1 MSQQTDQSL
10 PGPTPAGSDASRS
23 DVAAEQVGRGTASV
37 DETAEGTQTAA
48 PVTASITTLG
58 VRGEEREDFTKAES
72 KRLRRRSLALLGSL
86 AAPLK
91 LRLVLLGIVVVVS
104 TAGTVAG
111 PALIAWGIDNA
122 LPAVLDRNDWV
133 PAFGVVATY
142 IVVAVLGAVLTAW
155 YTVLA
160 ARISQAILFDLR
172 KRVFLHTQRL
182 SLEFHETYTS
192 GRIISRQTSDLDSI
206 RELLDSG
213 LNQLIQ
219 GVLYMVFT
227 AVALVLLDPTSGL
240 VLAVSL
246 VPLWFLIRWFQT
258 NSQTL
263 FRATR
268 VTSAR
273 VIVHFVETMTGIRA
287 VQAFRKESRN
297 RDEYGGF
304 VEDYRVAN
312 TKVFNLFGTFDPV
325 LVLIGNAT
333 LAAVVIVGGF
343 RIVGG
348 TLEVGALLAVA
359 LYAKRFFDPA
369 QELAMF
375 YNGYQSASAA
385 MEKISGVL
393 EERPS
398 VPDPVKPVKIPDAT
412 GRMDFDDVV
421 FAYNKGKVVLPEF
434 DLHIPAGQTIALV
447 GSTGAGKSTL
457 AKLMARFYDPSQGSV
472 KLDGVDLRE
481 IDPKDM
487 RRAIVMV
494 TQEAYLFSGT
504 VADNIALG
512 KPGASR
518 AEIEASAKA
527 VGAHEF
533 IMALPDGYDT
543 DVNKRGG
550 RVSAGQRQLLSFARA
565 FIADPKVLIL
575 DEATA
580 SLDIPSERLVQEGL
594 ETLLADRTAVIIAHR
609 LSTVAIA
616 HRVLVMEYGRIVEDG
631 TPDDLIAGT
640 GRFAQLHAAWRDSL
654 V

>member
-1 MSQQTDQSL
+1 MSQQTDQNL
-10 PGPTPAGSDASRS
+10 PG
-23 DVAAEQVGRGTASV
+23 GTAPVS
-37 DETAEGTQTAA
+37 DDAADAQTAA

-86 AAPLK
+86 ATPLK
-91 LRLVLLGIVVVVS
+91 MRLVALGIVVVVS

-122 LPAVLDRNDWV
+122 LPAVLDHNDWV

-227 AVALVLLDPTSGL
+227 AVALVSLDPTSGL

-297 RDEYGGF
+297 KDEYGGF
-304 VEDYRVAN
+304 VEDYRLAN

-343 RIVGG
+343 RVIGG
-348 TLEVGALLAVA
+348 TMEVGALLAVA

-398 VPDPVKPVKIPDAT
+398 VPDPAKPTKLADAS

-421 FAYNKGKVVLPEF
+421 FAYNAGKVVLPEF

-472 KLDGVDLRE
+472 KLDGVDLR
-481 IDPKDM
+481 DLDTKDM

-616 HRVLVMEYGRIVEDG
+616 HRVLVMEYGKIVEDG

>member
-1 MSQQTDQSL
+1 MSQQEQQL
-10 PGPTPAGSDASRS
+10 PVET
-23 DVAAEQVGRGTASV
+23 AAEPSGTASAPQEAV
-37 DETAEGTQTAA
+37 DGQATAQSAA

-58 VRGEEREDFTKAES
+58 VRGEERDDFTKAES

-91 LRLVLLGIVVVVS
+91 ARLVLLGIVVVVS

-142 IVVAVLGAVLTAW
+142 IVVAIAGAVLTAW

-227 AVALVLLDPTSGL
+227 AVALVALDPTSGL

-246 VPLWFLIRWFQT
+246 VPLWFLIRWFQS

-297 RDEYGGF
+297 RDEYGRY
-304 VEDYRVAN
+304 VEDYRLAN

-348 TLEVGALLAVA
+348 SLEVGALLAVA

-398 VPDPVKPVKIPDAT
+398 VPDPAKPTRLADAT
-412 GRMDFDDVV
+412 GKMDFDDVV
-421 FAYNKGKVVLPEF
+421 FAYNADKVVLPQF
-434 DLHIPAGQTIALV
+434 DLHISAGQTIALV

-472 KLDGVDLRE
+472 RLDGVDLRE
-481 IDPKDM
+481 LDTKDM

-494 TQEAYLFSGT
+494 TQEAYLFSGS

-518 AEIEASAKA
+518 EEIERAAKA

-533 IMALPDGYDT
+533 VMALPDGYDT

-565 FIADPKVLIL
+565 FLADPKVLIL

-616 HRVLVMEYGRIVEDG
+616 HRVLVMEHGRIVEDG
-631 TPDDLIAGT
+631 TPEDLIAGT

>member
-1 MSQQTDQSL
+1 MSQQTDQNL
-10 PGPTPAGSDASRS
+10 PG
-23 DVAAEQVGRGTASV
+23 GTASV
-37 DETAEGTQTAA
+37 PHEAPDEQSAA
-48 PVTASITTLG
+48 PVTASITTMG

-122 LPAVLDRNDWV
+122 LPAVLDQNDWV

-263 FRATR
+263 FRSTR

-312 TKVFNLFGTFDPV
+312 TRVFNLFGTFDPV

-398 VPDPVKPVKIPDAT
+398 VPDPAKPTRLADAT
-412 GRMDFDDVV
+412 GKMDFDDVV

-457 AKLMARFYDPSQGSV
+457 AKLMARFYDPTQGSV
-472 KLDGVDLRE
+472 KLDGVDLR
-481 IDPKDM
+481 DLDTKDM

-518 AEIEASAKA
+518 EEIEASAKA

-616 HRVLVMEYGRIVEDG
+616 HRVLVMEHGKIVEDG
-631 TPDDLIAGT
+631 TPADLIAGT

>member
-1 MSQQTDQSL
+1 M
-10 PGPTPAGSDASRS
+10 
-23 DVAAEQVGRGTASV
+23 
-37 DETAEGTQTAA
+37 
-48 PVTASITTLG
+48 G

-122 LPAVLDRNDWV
+122 LPAVLDQNDWV

-263 FRATR
+263 FRSTR

-312 TKVFNLFGTFDPV
+312 TRVFNLFGTFDPV

-398 VPDPVKPVKIPDAT
+398 VPDPAKPTRLADAT
-412 GRMDFDDVV
+412 GKMDFDDVV

-457 AKLMARFYDPSQGSV
+457 AKLMARFYDPTQGSV
-472 KLDGVDLRE
+472 KLDGVDLR
-481 IDPKDM
+481 DLDTKDM

-518 AEIEASAKA
+518 EEIEASAKA

-616 HRVLVMEYGRIVEDG
+616 HRVLVMEHGKIVEDG
-631 TPDDLIAGT
+631 TPADLIAGT

>member
-1 MSQQTDQSL
+1 MSQQEQVPPVDTAAG
-10 PGPTPAGSDASRS
+10 PGGPDPVLGE
-23 DVAAEQVGRGTASV
+23 AAETKVAGPA
-37 DETAEGTQTAA
+37 TAA
-48 PVTASITTLG
+48 VTTLG
-58 VRGEEREDFTKAES
+58 VRGEEREDFSKAES

-91 LRLVLLGIVVVVS
+91 ARLVLLGVVVVVS

-122 LPAVLDRNDWV
+122 LPRVMDENDWV

-227 AVALVLLDPTSGL
+227 GIALVVLDPTSGL

-297 RDEYGGF
+297 RDEYGRY

-348 TLEVGALLAVA
+348 SLEVGALLAVA

-398 VPDPVKPVKIPDAT
+398 VPDPAKPVRLPEAT
-412 GRMDFDDVV
+412 GAMDFDDVE
-421 FAYNKGKVVLPEF
+421 FAYNADKVVLPEF

-457 AKLMARFYDPSQGSV
+457 AKLMARFYDPTKGSV
-472 KLDGVDLRE
+472 RLDGVDLRDV
-481 IDPKDM
+481 DPKDM

-494 TQEAYLFSGT
+494 TQEAYLFSGS

-512 KPGASR
+512 KPGATRDEIVR
-518 AEIEASAKA
+518 AAKA
-527 VGAHEF
+527 VGAHAF
-533 IMALPDGYDT
+533 IEALPDGYDT

>member
-1 MSQQTDQSL
+1 M
-10 PGPTPAGSDASRS
+10 
-23 DVAAEQVGRGTASV
+23 
-37 DETAEGTQTAA
+37 
-48 PVTASITTLG
+48 
-58 VRGEEREDFTKAES
+58 RGEEREDFSKAES

-91 LRLVLLGIVVVVS
+91 ARLVLLGVVVVVS

-122 LPAVLDRNDWV
+122 LPRVMDENDWV

-227 AVALVLLDPTSGL
+227 GIALVVLDPTSGL

-297 RDEYGGF
+297 RDEYGRY

-348 TLEVGALLAVA
+348 SLEVGALLAVA

-398 VPDPVKPVKIPDAT
+398 VPDPAKPVRLPDAT
-412 GRMDFDDVV
+412 GAMDFDDVE
-421 FAYNKGKVVLPEF
+421 FAYNADKVVLPEF
-434 DLHIPAGQTIALV
+434 ELHIPSGQTVALV

-457 AKLMARFYDPSQGSV
+457 AKLMARFYDPSKGSV
-472 KLDGVDLRE
+472 RLDGVDLRD

-494 TQEAYLFSGT
+494 TQEAYLFSGS

-512 KPGASR
+512 KPGATRDEIVR
-518 AEIEASAKA
+518 AAKA
-527 VGAHEF
+527 VGAHAF
-533 IMALPDGYDT
+533 IEALPDGYDT

>member
-1 MSQQTDQSL
+1 M
-10 PGPTPAGSDASRS
+10 
-23 DVAAEQVGRGTASV
+23 
-37 DETAEGTQTAA
+37 
-48 PVTASITTLG
+48 
-58 VRGEEREDFTKAES
+58 RGEEREDFSKAES

-86 AAPLK
+86 TAPLK
-91 LRLVLLGIVVVVS
+91 ARLVLLGVVVVVS

-122 LPAVLDRNDWV
+122 LPRVLDANDWM
-133 PAFGVVATY
+133 PAFAVVATY

-227 AVALVLLDPTSGL
+227 GIALVALDPTSGL

-297 RDEYGGF
+297 RDEYGRY

-348 TLEVGALLAVA
+348 SLEVGALLAVA

-398 VPDPVKPVKIPDAT
+398 VPDPAKPVRLPEAT
-412 GRMDFDDVV
+412 GAMDFDDVE
-421 FAYNKGKVVLPEF
+421 FAYNADKVVLPEF

-457 AKLMARFYDPSQGSV
+457 AKLMARFYDPSKGSV
-472 KLDGVDLRE
+472 RLDGIDLRE

-494 TQEAYLFSGT
+494 TQEAYLFSGS

-512 KPGASR
+512 KPGATRDEIVR
-518 AEIEASAKA
+518 AAEA
-527 VGAHEF
+527 VGAHAF
-533 IMALPDGYDT
+533 IEALPDGYDT

>member
-1 MSQQTDQSL
+1 MSQQ
-10 PGPTPAGSDASRS
+10 
-23 DVAAEQVGRGTASV
+23 EQVPPVDTAIGPGGSEPV
-37 DETAEGTQTAA
+37 LDDAA
-48 PVTASITTLG
+48 ATKGAGPVTAAVTTLG
-58 VRGEEREDFTKAES
+58 VRGEEREDFSKAES

-91 LRLVLLGIVVVVS
+91 ARLVLLGVVVVVS

-122 LPAVLDRNDWV
+122 LPRVLDQNDWV

-227 AVALVLLDPTSGL
+227 GIALVLLDPTSGL

-297 RDEYGGF
+297 RDEYGRY

-348 TLEVGALLAVA
+348 SLEVGALLAVA

-398 VPDPVKPVKIPDAT
+398 VPDPAKPVRLPDAT
-412 GRMDFDDVV
+412 GAMDFDDVE
-421 FAYNKGKVVLPEF
+421 FAYNADKVVLPEF

-457 AKLMARFYDPSQGSV
+457 AKLMARFYDPSKGSV
-472 KLDGVDLRE
+472 RLDGVDLRE
-481 IDPKDM
+481 IDPRDM

-494 TQEAYLFSGT
+494 TQEAYLFSGS

-518 AEIEASAKA
+518 DEIVRAAKA
-527 VGAHEF
+527 VGAHAF
-533 IMALPDGYDT
+533 IEALPDGYDT

>member
-1 MSQQTDQSL
+1 M
-10 PGPTPAGSDASRS
+10 
-23 DVAAEQVGRGTASV
+23 
-37 DETAEGTQTAA
+37 
-48 PVTASITTLG
+48 TTLG
-58 VRGEEREDFTKAES
+58 VRGEERDDFTKAES

-91 LRLVLLGIVVVVS
+91 ARLVLLGVVVVVS

-227 AVALVLLDPTSGL
+227 AIALVALDPTSGL

-246 VPLWFLIRWFQT
+246 VPLWFLIRWFQS

-268 VTSAR
+268 VASAR

-348 TLEVGALLAVA
+348 SLEVGALLAVA

-398 VPDPVKPVKIPDAT
+398 VPDPAKPTRLADAT
-412 GRMDFDDVV
+412 GKMDFDDVV

-457 AKLMARFYDPSQGSV
+457 AKLMARFYDPSEGSV
-472 KLDGVDLRE
+472 RLDGVDLR
-481 IDPKDM
+481 DLDTKDM

-518 AEIEASAKA
+518 DEIESAAKA